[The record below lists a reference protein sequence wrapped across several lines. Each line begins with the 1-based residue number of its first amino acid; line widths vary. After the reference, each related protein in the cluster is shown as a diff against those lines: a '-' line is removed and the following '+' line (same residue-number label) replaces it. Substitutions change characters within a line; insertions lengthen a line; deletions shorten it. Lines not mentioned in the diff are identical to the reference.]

1 MQNRRYLQFMGSGRL
16 HAGTKIWWTV
26 HQARI
31 S

>member
-1 MQNRRYLQFMGSGRL
+1 MQNRRYLQFMGSGRS
-16 HAGTKIWWTV
+16 HTGTKKWWIV